1 MKAFK
6 KDVALID
13 AHYEGRKPFY
23 GELHDHTSCGDGKN
37 TLAQWKTG
45 MEALGM
51 DFATIVDH
59 RQVEHMYH
67 RDFIDGMF
75 LGGTEPG
82 TWITDMPD
90 DTGRMHYNMI
100 FADPEPLEELLLEFP
115 EYEFGGNITD
125 RFKYPRFTRER
136 FTRLVQTVLAKGGF
150 FVHPHPTSLMASDNP
165 VDYWFADGTGL
176 EVIYAYHE
184 TRDGERTRKNYKLWT
199 DLLAAG
205 KRVFATSGCDE
216 HHMPSDKALS
226 TVYARRRCSRSYLEQ
241 LRKGDFVAGPVGIR
255 MCVGDTVMGGKCSFA
270 GKRLVLKIGDF
281 HRCVYDAGHTYRL
294 DLYAGAKRVFKKDIT
309 CYEDTYFAF
318 HAKEDVPFYR
328 AEVWDTTLNSR
339 IALGNPIWNAEQSF

>member
-6 KDVALID
+6 KDIARID
-13 AHYEGRKPFY
+13 GVYAGRKPFY
-23 GELHDHTSCGDGKN
+23 GELHDHSSCGDGKN
-37 TLAQWKTG
+37 TLAQWRTG

-67 RDFIDGMF
+67 RDFIDGLF

-82 TWITDMPD
+82 GRISDMGED
-90 DTGRMHYNMI
+90 WGRLHYNML
-100 FADPEPLEELLLEFP
+100 FADPKPLEELLLEFP
-115 EYEFGGNITD
+115 EYEFGGGITD

-136 FTRLVQTVLAKGGF
+136 FVKLVKTVQEKGGF
-150 FVHPHPTSLMASDNP
+150 FVHPHPGSLPFSEDP
-165 VDYWFADGTGL
+165 VDYWFADHTGL
-176 EVIYAYHE
+176 EVIYAYRD
-184 TRDGERTRKNYKLWT
+184 TRDGEKTQKNYAIWMG
-199 DLLAAG
+199 LLDAG

-226 TVYARRRCSRSYLEQ
+226 TVYAFRRTSQSYLDQ

-255 MCVGDTVMGGKCSFA
+255 MCMDDTPMGGTCSFE

-281 HRCVYDAGHTYRL
+281 HRCVYDANHTYRV
-294 DLYAGAKRVFKKDIT
+294 DLFAGSKRVFKKEIT
-309 CYEDTYFAF
+309 CYEDHYFAF
-318 HAKEDVPFYR
+318 HAKDVPFYR
-328 AEVWDTTLNSR
+328 AEVWDVTLHSR
-339 IALGNPIWNAEQSF
+339 LALGNPIWNRK